1 MKKFITILLALSLGL
16 VLFGCSQ
23 TNDVAIESQ
32 EDVFTL
38 QAISSTSLLNYND
51 LNVVEASYAPLS
63 EVTTEATTE
72 ATTEITTET
81 EEPIITEEV
90 ENIDKYVEMMEMFL
104 GDENL
109 TVVSGESDNEL
120 YQYMTTYTTL
130 NLNRET
136 VTYTFYYNEYVL
148 DENQELVPNTEAE
161 NTEAQATRKFHF
173 TDEDDNLVAV
183 GLEGIL
189 IYGDVTYNIEGKK
202 IVNSQQEIY
211 RLRSY
216 TDEDNYVVVNYQK
229 DTTDRDREKF
239 FFKVVEAGEVVN
251 EAKVM
256 MFTKADRLHLKLE
269 FVEGEKS
276 SSYIFNVRTEGN
288 IQYIHITYEI
298 TNVDEYE
305 EGSVKLTAETDPDT
319 GEVIYSYDMSPSR
332 GSRQYQ
338 NQFRHGNRNN
348 MQSGTNRQ

>member
-23 TNDVAIESQ
+23 TNEVAIESS

-38 QAISSTSLLNYND
+38 QAISSTSLLNYGD
-51 LNVVEASYAPLS
+51 LSVTEASYVPLA
-63 EVTTEATTE
+63 EVTTEVTTE
-72 ATTEITTET
+72 SED
-81 EEPIITEEV
+81 PIITEEV

-109 TVVSGESDNEL
+109 TVESGESDKEL

-130 NLNRET
+130 NLSGET
-136 VTYTFYYNEYVL
+136 ITYTFYYNEYVL
-148 DENQELVPNTEAE
+148 DENQELVPNTE
-161 NTEAQATRKFHF
+161 TETTEGLVERNFHF

-216 TDEDNYVVVNYQK
+216 TDEENYVVVNYQN
-229 DTTDRDREKF
+229 DITDRDREKF

-269 FVEGEKS
+269 FVEGDKS
-276 SSYIFNVRTEGN
+276 SSYIFNVLTEEN

-298 TNVDEYE
+298 TDGDAYE
-305 EGSVKLTAETDPDT
+305 EGSVKLTAETDPET

-332 GSRQYQ
+332 GSRLYQ
-338 NQFRHGNRNN
+338 NQFRHGNRFM
-348 MQSGTNRQ
+348 MQPGSNRQ